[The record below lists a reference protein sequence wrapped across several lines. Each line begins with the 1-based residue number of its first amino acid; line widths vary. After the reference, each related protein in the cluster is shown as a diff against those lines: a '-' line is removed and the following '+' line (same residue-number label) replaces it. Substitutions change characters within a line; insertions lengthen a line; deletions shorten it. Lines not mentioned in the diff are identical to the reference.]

1 MSISC
6 LIFYSPVPT
15 YEFVAEPFG
24 ACSVSCGCGIQMR
37 NVTCQE
43 TLNDTVT
50 DVSDGVCVRQ
60 GLPVPPRQRTCN
72 NFTCPN
78 WTVRSPFGQVSHPC
92 THVTVSPLHPHHCV
106 TPTPTSLCHPC
117 THVTV
122 TPAPMSLSPLHP
134 CHCHPCTHVTV
145 TPAPTSLC
153 HPCTY
158 LTVSP
163 LHPLTVSP
171 LHPRHCHPCTHIT
184 VSPLHPLTSP
194 LHPCHCVTPAPM
206 SPFPCRNQFL
216 SHFKNKRC
224 KLIFTQYQPVGLSSN
239 IVHEY

>member
-92 THVTVSPLHPHHCV
+92 THVTVSPLHPRHC
-106 TPTPTSLCHPC
+106 
-117 THVTV
+117 V

-134 CHCHPCTHVTV
+134 CHCHPCTHITVSPLHLPHCV

-153 HPCTY
+153 HPCT
-158 LTVSP
+158 
-163 LHPLTVSP
+163 HIIVSP
-171 LHPRHCHPCTHIT
+171 LHPRHCVTPAPTSLCHPCTHVTVTPAPMSLCHPCTHVT
-184 VSPLHPLTSP
+184 VSPLHP
-194 LHPCHCVTPAPM
+194 CHRFHVEISFC
-206 SPFPCRNQFL
+206 
-216 SHFKNKRC
+216 
-224 KLIFTQYQPVGLSSN
+224 LISKTKGVN
-239 IVHEY
+239 

>member
-106 TPTPTSLCHPC
+106 TPAPTSLCHPC

-134 CHCHPCTHVTV
+134 CHCHPCTHIIVSPLHLPHCVTPAPTHCV
-145 TPAPTSLC
+145 TPAPTSL
-153 HPCTY
+153 
-158 LTVSP
+158 SS
-163 LHPLTVSP
+163 LHP
-171 LHPRHCHPCTHIT
+171 H
-184 VSPLHPLTSP
+184 
-194 LHPCHCVTPAPM
+194 HCVTPAPM
-206 SPFPCRNQFL
+206 SLCHPCTHVTV
-216 SHFKNKRC
+216 SM
-224 KLIFTQYQPVGLSSN
+224 
-239 IVHEY
+239 

>member
-1 MSISC
+1 M
-6 LIFYSPVPT
+6 PT

-106 TPTPTSLCHPC
+106 TP
-117 THVTV
+117 
-122 TPAPMSLSPLHP
+122 APMSLSPLHP
-134 CHCHPCTHVTV
+134 CHCHPCTYLTVSPLHPRHCVTPAPTSLSSLHPHHCV

-153 HPCTY
+153 HPCTH
-158 LTVSP
+158 V
-163 LHPLTVSP
+163 
-171 LHPRHCHPCTHIT
+171 
-184 VSPLHPLTSP
+184 TSP

-224 KLIFTQYQPVGLSSN
+224 KLIFTQYQPV
-239 IVHEY
+239 